1 MAAFL
6 WNWSGMA
13 ARLCHMKGYCFHLEM
28 HYLCSL
34 CSVKNRA
41 SCATAETLLK
51 GKPVT
56 FFASIFGLGIVC
68 NFTLI
73 SVDQKTS
80 IRHAVASLHGYSTFG
95 SVPAPD
101 LSEFTRHD
109 IRKLISILEYRVVR
123 SRDLH
128 HLSAFRRREV
138 TSFVVLQYSHVRV
151 DVVDSHRATVDEPPA
166 VVVVHV
172 HARRG
177 IDHRLHRVV
186 RWTEWHLSMYTMS
199 QKIDRASASFRNTKT
214 HVGPQLHV
222 QIVCVQTIRF
232 VLQHH
237 RGRNR

>member
-13 ARLCHMKGYCFHLEM
+13 VRLCHMKGYCFHWKC
-28 HYLCSL
+28 HA
-34 CSVKNRA
+34 CSVFVLWRTVLVVQLRKHYIKVSRLHA
-41 SCATAETLLK
+41 LLQFLVLLLSAILRSFQCTK
-51 GKPVT
+51 
-56 FFASIFGLGIVC
+56 
-68 NFTLI
+68 
-73 SVDQKTS
+73 KTS

-186 RWTEWHLSMYTMS
+186 RWTERHLSMYTMS
-199 QKIDRASASFRNTKT
+199 QKINHDSASFRNTKT

-232 VLQHH
+232 VLQQK